1 MIKNQLK
8 FLARNL
14 VAGKLYT
21 VINIVGLAI
30 GITALVWAFQ
40 DYRFS
45 FSFDDFHQDREHIFR
60 VITKNDA
67 GDLKNGYCPLPVGE
81 FAKKEFSS
89 VKEFVRW
96 EGMGLAIKADQ
107 DETLNSYI
115 HFTDPAFFDFFNF
128 TLVSGSKDLTDR
140 SAILLT
146 ESEAKKFFG
155 DRDPIGK
162 TLILHAGESYQ
173 QPLTVKGVLK
183 DVPIN
188 SSLRFNAL
196 TNFNNYIR
204 SDSSFLKSDDWSWL
218 VDALFLKIPD
228 ESQAKRLEQDFKKY
242 AVIQNNAR
250 KDLKIA
256 QFFLVSMADLAD
268 KGEAEMNND
277 SLELR
282 PDDSAV
288 YGPMILAILILL
300 SACLNFANTTVAR
313 SNKRLKEM
321 GVRKVLG
328 GSTRQLIIQQLLECG
343 AIVFCAILLSL
354 AFTAWWLPTFN
365 NMFDGIKLN
374 ADYLKD
380 MALLRFMIFILFGVT
395 IIAGIY
401 PAYYSA
407 RYNATQIF
415 RGGVKY
421 GGTNL
426 FSRLLLGFQI
436 IVAFITVTAGFGFA
450 RNSAFQ
456 RDYNFGFNQNNI
468 IGIQTPKGTNKTMY
482 DALSQVPEVKA
493 LATTRGHIGFS
504 WRNMAM
510 ESEGV
515 KKEINYLETGENYF
529 SVMGIQ
535 MLAGRKFNEN
545 GEGDIYKNAIVS
557 ANLCSQYGWT
567 PENAIGKQFRVD
579 TVSYSIIGV
588 TKDIYM
594 GGFFNQLQPIVMVK
608 GSPDLYRYLI
618 VQANPNSLR
627 SVYDQLKAKWTTIY
641 PLKPFDAFYQDE
653 LETEAQKV
661 NESIATIFF
670 WFAIISILLTA
681 TGMFALISLTILKKS
696 REIAIRRVVGAG
708 LNDIVLVIHQSY
720 LLIFFIASFI
730 GIYAGTTLTKLL
742 MDLVFKINIGINAV
756 TITQSF
762 IGICF
767 LILGVIS
774 IKIWQVNRMK
784 PAMVLKSN

>member
-1 MIKNQLK
+1 MIVNQLK
-8 FLARNL
+8 FLGRNL
-14 VAGKLYT
+14 LAGKLYT
-21 VINIVGLAI
+21 IINIIGLAI
-30 GITALVWAFQ
+30 GITAMVWAFQ

-45 FSFDDFHQDREHIFR
+45 FSFNDFHPDRENIFR

-96 EGMGLAIKADQ
+96 EGLSLTIRAEQ
-107 DETLNSYI
+107 EETLNSYI
-115 HFTDPAFFDFFNF
+115 HYTDPAFFDFFNF
-128 TLVSGSKDLTDR
+128 PLISGSNDLSDR
-140 SAILLT
+140 SSILLT
-146 ESEAKKFFG
+146 ASEAKKFFG
-155 DRDPIGK
+155 DKDPIGK

-173 QPLTVKGVLK
+173 QPMTVKGILK

-188 SSLRFNAL
+188 SSLQFNAL
-196 TNFNNYIR
+196 TNFNNYIK
-204 SDSSFLKSDDWSWL
+204 SDSSFLKSDDWTWL
-218 VDALFLKIPD
+218 LDALFLKIP
-228 ESQAKRLEQDFKKY
+228 EAGHARRLEQDFKKY
-242 AVIQNNAR
+242 TSIQNNAR
-250 KDLKIA
+250 KDIKIA
-256 QFFLVSMADLAD
+256 QFFLVSMAELAD
-268 KGEAEMNND
+268 KGEAEMNSD
-277 SLELR
+277 SLVLR
-282 PDDSAV
+282 PEDSAV

-328 GSTRQLIIQQLLECG
+328 GSTRQLIIQQLLECS

-374 ADYLKD
+374 ANYLND
-380 MALLRFMIFILFGVT
+380 MVLLRFMIFVLFTVT

-482 DALSQVPEVKA
+482 DALSQLPEVKA
-493 LATTRGHIGFS
+493 LAATRGHIGFS
-504 WRNMAM
+504 WRNMSMKA
-510 ESEGV
+510 EGV

-529 SVMGIQ
+529 SVMGLQ
-535 MLAGRKFNEN
+535 MLAGRKFNEQ
-545 GEGDIYKNAIVS
+545 GEGDVYKNAIVS
-557 ANLCSQYGWT
+557 ANLCGQYGWT
-567 PENAIGKQFRVD
+567 PENAIGKQFRMD
-579 TVSYSIIGV
+579 TVNYTVIGV
-588 TKDIYM
+588 TRDIYM
-594 GGFFNQLQPIVMVK
+594 GGFFNQLEPVVMVK
-608 GSPDLYRYLI
+608 GTPELYRYLI
-618 VQANPNSLR
+618 VQVSPNSLR
-627 SVYDQLKAKWTTIY
+627 SVYDQLKAKWSAVY
-641 PLKPFDAFYQDE
+641 PLKPFNAFYQDE

-661 NESIATIFF
+661 NESIASIFF

-681 TGMFALISLTILKKS
+681 TGMFALISLTILKKT

-708 LNDIVLVIHQSY
+708 LNDIVLVIHKSY
-720 LLIFFIASFI
+720 LLIFIIASFI
-730 GIYAGTTLTKLL
+730 GIYAGSSLTKLL
-742 MDLVFKINIGINAV
+742 MDLIFKINIGINAV
-756 TITQSF
+756 TIAQSF
-762 IGICF
+762 LGICL
-767 LILGVIS
+767 LIIGVIG

-784 PAMVLKSN
+784 PAIVLKSN